1 MLNRK
6 KIMNAVSENLSA
18 IRQQHGL
25 TREELAQILR
35 ISPADL
41 QKLEAAEL
49 PPHLSL
55 QIVFDIEREFHIHP
69 SDFFTGE
76 DAQPDFIQE

>member
-41 QKLEAAEL
+41 QKL
-49 PPHLSL
+49 
-55 QIVFDIEREFHIHP
+55 
-69 SDFFTGE
+69 
-76 DAQPDFIQE
+76 